1 MRWRRRAR
9 RGARAPDLLGSAAKR
24 THSDNATSSALP
36 IGPSFSRTRCR
47 SLLAVAGF
55 LGGGISAAGRATPSA
70 SVASSS
76 ASSISAPPASPAAA
90 GARAA
95 SCDPA
100 PTCDGPPK
108 RPSAAAAT
116 RLARPGCTTA
126 PASSGASASPVPAS
140 GGAPTVGEGAGPR
153 AACWPARCA
162 RQTRRNRSFEHASGR
177 RAPSASCRR
186 ARRRPRLAACPW
198 CPSRAPLRVLGHAR
212 ALGKGANDTQTLSVN
227 SKRKC
232 PDTQD
237 IYAESRRTG
246 ELTPKI
252 YAESDFR
259 NPLNRANS

>member
-1 MRWRRRAR
+1 MRWRRRTR
-9 RGARAPDLLGSAAKR
+9 RGARSPDLLGCTTTR
-24 THSDNATSSALP
+24 THSDSAMSSALP

-55 LGGGISAAGRATPSA
+55 LGGGISAAGRATPS
-70 SVASSS
+70 VASSS
-76 ASSISAPPASPAAA
+76 ASSTSATPASPAAA

-100 PTCDGPPK
+100 PACDGPPK

-116 RLARPGCTTA
+116 RLPRPGCTTA

-153 AACWPARCA
+153 AACAPARCA

-177 RAPSASCRR
+177 RAPSASYRR

-198 CPSRAPLRVLGHAR
+198 RPSRAPLRALGHAR
-212 ALGKGANDTQTLSVN
+212 ALGKGANDTQNLSVN

-232 PDTQD
+232 PDTRD

-246 ELTPKI
+246 KLTPQI
-252 YAESDFR
+252 YAKESDFIR
-259 NPLNRANS
+259 V